1 MRTLAIIAF
10 SFAAGTLLAVLEPT
24 GGWWL
29 GAALA
34 LLVLAAVIFLR
45 RKRMKNAVRW
55 LLVCL
60 SLAASLLY
68 FMGYRQW
75 VRQPV
80 VDRCGG
86 EQPFAGIVC
95 AAPQRTD
102 YGAKVTLWLKEHPLA
117 KAVLYGDETVL
128 TFAPGDVVSGTA
140 RWNDASNINDTRL
153 TSFNAKGVFA
163 LLYARGELTVQTGT
177 AGSVIWLPQRAGL
190 AVQEKIQAIWDDA
203 RTASLITAELTG
215 DKYDIS
221 DEDYA
226 IMRGAGLAHLFA
238 VSGLHCAFLITLL
251 ALVLPRSRRRLF
263 CGVAIGVMVFYMGMV
278 GLTPS
283 VVRACIMQLFLLA
296 APLFRRDSDPLTSL
310 GAALLVILL
319 ANPFAAASVSLQLSF
334 AATFGIVTLSGRL
347 YHLLFDWYRGEN
359 RHVRRLLSFGC
370 ANVAVSLSA
379 MICTV
384 PLAAYYFNT
393 LSLVSPIGNLLAV
406 PVAGYSFMAAFV
418 TVLVGF
424 VSLPAARVLGWI
436 AYGLIHAVLGMA
448 YGLTRWRYHA
458 VYFDNPYLRLWM
470 AGTYLGFGLC
480 AAAKRWRKRKYLYA
494 AAATVLA
501 LVVAIWSNTLVYH
514 GGDLNVTVLD
524 VGQGES
530 VALYSEGQAMLVD
543 CGSANSYIDAGAVA
557 ADRLSSMGL
566 HRLKAVAV
574 THFHADH
581 TNGLY
586 TLLARVP
593 VDTLYLPD
601 VEDEYGVRERLVE
614 TAERYG
620 ITVEW
625 VRRRALAVIGDISV
639 TLYPPVGEGDMNEQG
654 LAVLGSANDLDVLIT
669 GDMKGDTERAL
680 IGKYSIPD
688 IEILVVGH
696 HGSKYSSCAEF
707 LAAVRPEA
715 AVISVG
721 SNSYGHPAEETIER
735 LEAAGAIVR
744 RTDQEGTI
752 TIHGG
757 EEHGGE

>member
-1 MRTLAIIAF
+1 M
-10 SFAAGTLLAVLEPT
+10 
-24 GGWWL
+24 
-29 GAALA
+29 
-34 LLVLAAVIFLR
+34 
-45 RKRMKNAVRW
+45 
-55 LLVCL
+55 
-60 SLAASLLY
+60 
-68 FMGYRQW
+68 
-75 VRQPV
+75 
-80 VDRCGG
+80 
-86 EQPFAGIVC
+86 
-95 AAPQRTD
+95 
-102 YGAKVTLWLKEHPLA
+102 
-117 KAVLYGDETVL
+117 
-128 TFAPGDVVSGTA
+128 
-140 RWNDASNINDTRL
+140 
-153 TSFNAKGVFA
+153 
-163 LLYARGELTVQTGT
+163 
-177 AGSVIWLPQRAGL
+177 
-190 AVQEKIQAIWDDA
+190 
-203 RTASLITAELTG
+203 
-215 DKYDIS
+215 
-221 DEDYA
+221 
-226 IMRGAGLAHLFA
+226 
-238 VSGLHCAFLITLL
+238 
-251 ALVLPRSRRRLF
+251 
-263 CGVAIGVMVFYMGMV
+263 
-278 GLTPS
+278 
-283 VVRACIMQLFLLA
+283 
-296 APLFRRDSDPLTSL
+296 
-310 GAALLVILL
+310 
-319 ANPFAAASVSLQLSF
+319 
-334 AATFGIVTLSGRL
+334 
-347 YHLLFDWYRGEN
+347 
-359 RHVRRLLSFGC
+359 
-370 ANVAVSLSA
+370 
-379 MICTV
+379 
-384 PLAAYYFNT
+384 
-393 LSLVSPIGNLLAV
+393 
-406 PVAGYSFMAAFV
+406 
-418 TVLVGF
+418 
-424 VSLPAARVLGWI
+424 
-436 AYGLIHAVLGMA
+436 
-448 YGLTRWRYHA
+448 
-458 VYFDNPYLRLWM
+458 
-470 AGTYLGFGLC
+470 
-480 AAAKRWRKRKYLYA
+480 
-494 AAATVLA
+494 LA